1 MLSTSRYE
9 QQKRL
14 NTPSIIGNMYQK
26 KQVTILDV
34 SNQVEL
40 RMHGQ
45 NRADVETVINQIEQ
59 DDQLMSVEKLVY
71 VF

>member
-1 MLSTSRYE
+1 
-9 QQKRL
+9 
-14 NTPSIIGNMYQK
+14 MYQK

-34 SNQVEL
+34 SNQVDL